1 MYRCEPCAHTHTH
14 ADVSTKHVNICVAAL
29 FISTQMHVGIST
41 HADIIDMHTLI
52 AGVRMQ

>member
-1 MYRCEPCAHTHTH
+1 MCTHTH

-29 FISTQMHVGIST
+29 CISTQMHVGIST